1 MGFLLTDLTTGV
13 KPEGK
18 TVFKRE
24 NIGFAFGASVCVCV
38 CVCARSAVSDSL
50 RPHGL

>member
-18 TVFKRE
+18 TVFKIE
-24 NIGFAFGASVCVCV
+24 NIGFAFGASV